1 MLNEEQKFGQIIN
14 EYKAIEE
21 AAEKDYFFYQD
32 LLFNIKFQYG
42 DTYFQKEIKDICIRT
57 SKAIL
62 EERAKIFIK
71 NEKLLFLL
79 NDSLNQLYRF
89 LIFNNNILFNIIIA
103 LRLFSK
109 FLIYFLIVEN

>member
-1 MLNEEQKFGQIIN
+1 MLNEEQKLEQIIN

-21 AAEKDYFFYQD
+21 ATKKDYFFYQD
-32 LLFNIKFQYG
+32 LLYNIKFKYE

-62 EERAKIFIK
+62 EERAKIYIK

-79 NDSLNQLYRF
+79 NDSLNQLYSF
-89 LIFNNNILFNIIIA
+89 FNI
-103 LRLFSK
+103 
-109 FLIYFLIVEN
+109 